1 MVGETRPARAAQ
13 TRRIDDLVLLRSSI
27 RPEKRQRNILKL
39 SGSFWSEMVTGDLRV
54 TIPLQHSHTAGVI
67 CVHTSHTDSS
77 SHLILVFCGPHDLTA
92 PRGVRSPVYNRI
104 DHGIRLA
111 LERDAPLVVL
121 GDAFGGVD
129 VAEFASRARAQ
140 GLNPSRV
147 YEYFREPSNTRL
159 EVTRTFAWLAVEH
172 RFPSLRAVHFVTDGW
187 HLPRVLA
194 YAHGE
199 VGRFLAGRSLDLV
212 GQAASGG
219 VAMSPEQLEY
229 ELEREA
235 RGIMDYLS
243 GRPHTPRGEPRGRP
257 EHVSTDLAQQALDAI
272 AAAVPLTDPT

>member
-1 MVGETRPARAAQ
+1 
-13 TRRIDDLVLLRSSI
+13 
-27 RPEKRQRNILKL
+27 
-39 SGSFWSEMVTGDLRV
+39 
-54 TIPLQHSHTAGVI
+54 
-67 CVHTSHTDSS
+67 
-77 SHLILVFCGPHDLTA
+77 
-92 PRGVRSPVYNRI
+92 VYNRI

-111 LERDAPLVVL
+111 RERDASLIIL
-121 GDAFGGVD
+121 GDAFGGQD
-129 VAEFASRARAQ
+129 VAEFASRARTQ

-159 EVTRTFAWLAVEH
+159 EVTRTFAWLAAEQL
-172 RFPSLRAVHFVTDGW
+172 FPQLRAIHFVTDGW

-199 VGRFLAGRSLDLV
+199 VERFLPGRPLDLV
-212 GQAASGG
+212 GQAATGG
-219 VAMSPEQLEY
+219 VAMTSEQLEY

-272 AAAVPLTDPT
+272 AAAVSLTDPS